1 MADAPQPAI
10 QPRDGVSV
18 VLLLARTLLLLPE
31 RDLREAVDALQVLRP
46 RDGELLYGILREVLY
61 LRGWRL
67 DDLGLDNRMPRPWD
81 GGGR

>member
-1 MADAPQPAI
+1 M
-10 QPRDGVSV
+10 

-31 RDLREAVDALQVLRP
+31 QDLREAVAALEHLRP

-81 GGGR
+81 GRRR